1 MTIGSGESDN
11 PNAPSFSPKNYLVKH
26 IKLLR
31 EGLGGGEIGQRA
43 IDLTQI
49 VKKIEINESIYKSGI
64 TVDISVADSNKILD
78 RLRINGTE
86 KIALNIARNAEVD
99 SEEFKLNLSILNI
112 DSFSMP
118 TPGIQ
123 SYVLRCVS
131 DYIIENQSKVISEQF
146 DDVSKKI
153 KNIATS
159 TLNIAEDDLE
169 LANTSEEVK
178 GIIPK
183 MKPLSAINWLTR
195 NITDSGTPYYFYQT
209 SNGKVH
215 LKSQLQMLED
225 EHDDKD
231 YINSSHIPMYS
242 FADKLENVT
251 AQFYEAEK
259 YRIDKLNSKLN
270 FSGFSNIAN
279 GVLGSKKYSV
289 DIFEKNY
296 LPGVTHNYNP
306 DTMKLLNKEKP
317 FPSKYVEGKE
327 FSGRN
332 FYLNLNSGAFDG
344 GNNYHDIINTT
355 IQQREQYLNGI
366 DSHSQEIVIPGD
378 FNISVGK
385 TILLKILS
393 NTFEDNDLGP
403 NEDNS
408 VEDRGASGAYL
419 ISSIVHTFT
428 NQSFTTRAVCK
439 KDSFV
444 DNQDTP
450 IEFFASDKI
459 ESTKEGI

>member
-1 MTIGSGESDN
+1 MQGSGQSDN
-11 PNAPSFSPKNYLVKH
+11 SNAPNFSPKNFLVKH

-31 EGLGGGEIGQRA
+31 EGLGGNEIGKRA
-43 IDLTQI
+43 IELTQI
-49 VKKIEINESIYKSGI
+49 VKKIEINESIYKNGI

-86 KIALNIARNAEVD
+86 KIALNIARNAEVK
-99 SEEFKLNLSILNI
+99 SEEFDLNLSIINI

-123 SYVLRCVS
+123 TYVLRCVS
-131 DYIIENQSKVISEQF
+131 DYIVENQSKVISEEF
-146 DDVSKKI
+146 DDVSNKI
-153 KNIATS
+153 KNIAIS
-159 TLNIAEDDLE
+159 ALNISEDDLE
-169 LANTSEEVK
+169 ISPTSEQVK

-215 LKSQLQMLED
+215 LKSQIEMIGD
-225 EHDDKD
+225 EHSDKD
-231 YINSSHIPMYS
+231 YINSNHISM
-242 FADKLENVT
+242 FTFTDKLQNTT
-251 AQFYEAEK
+251 AEFYEAEK
-259 YRIDKLNSKLN
+259 FRIDKLNSKLN

-289 DIFEKNY
+289 DIFEKSY
-296 LPGVTHNYNP
+296 LPAVTHNYSADNL
-306 DTMKLLNKEKP
+306 KLLNPEKP
-317 FPSKYVEGKE
+317 FPNKYIEGKE

-332 FYLNLNSGAFDG
+332 FYINLNSGAFDS
-344 GNNYHDIINTT
+344 GNNYHDIINST

-378 FNISVGK
+378 FNIQVGK
-385 TILLKILS
+385 TIFLKILS
-393 NTFEDNDLGP
+393 NTFEDNDLGV

-408 VEDRGASGAYL
+408 AEDRGASGAYM

-428 NQSFTTRAVCK
+428 NQTFTTRVVCK
-439 KDSFV
+439 KDSFI

-450 IEFFASDKI
+450 IEYFTSDDEKR
-459 ESTKEGI
+459 TKEGI